1 MDIASGTSHP
11 SDWLKKN
18 SIFLNVIAINRKYWL
33 DFDFLKKELCK
44 E

>member
-18 SIFLNVIAINRKYWL
+18 IIFLNVIAINRKY
-33 DFDFLKKELCK
+33 
-44 E
+44 